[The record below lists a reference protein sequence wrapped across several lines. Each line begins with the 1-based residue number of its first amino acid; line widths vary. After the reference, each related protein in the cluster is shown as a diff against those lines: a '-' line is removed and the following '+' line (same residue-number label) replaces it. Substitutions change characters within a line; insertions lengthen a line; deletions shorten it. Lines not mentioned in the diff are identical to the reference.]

1 MGPYRHSHGYTMK
14 FYANQSK
21 VPTIAHPKVKFRF
34 KFDVKYEDAP
44 PIYRDTTYVQEYSN
58 TGYGTSMPLFSYNS
72 YQARTI
78 THPAGRG
85 ETETDIV
92 WEKYTD
98 VKLLDSPDYKL
109 LNIISLRK

>member
-1 MGPYRHSHGYTMK
+1 MGAYCDSHVYTMK

-34 KFDVKYEDAP
+34 KFDVKYENAP
-44 PIYRDTTYVQEYSN
+44 SIYRDTTYVQEYSN
-58 TGYGTSMPLFSYNS
+58 AGYGTSMPLFSYNS
-72 YQARTI
+72 YLARTV
-78 THPAGRG
+78 THPIGRDD
-85 ETETDIV
+85 TDTNIV
-92 WEKYTD
+92 WEIYTD